1 MKKLYIG
8 TNTKMTKTIQ
18 ETKEFL
24 STLQTLTASLKDD
37 ITLFVIP
44 SYTTLVEAKKT
55 IVNDAILIGSQN
67 MCWAE
72 RGQYTG
78 EISPLMLKEI
88 GIDIVMIGHSERRHV
103 FLEDDNVEALKVS
116 SAIEHGFIPL
126 LCIGETKEEK
136 DSGISNEIL
145 RKQLI
150 VGFSKV
156 NKNNVKN
163 IIVAYEPV
171 WAIGVNGEPASS
183 SYVEAKHKVIKATLK
198 EIFKDISINIPVLYG
213 GSVNLEN
220 SKELIKQDSVDGL
233 FVGRSAWDANNFNT
247 LIRQVLP
254 VWKEKGNKNG

>member
-8 TNTKMTKTIQ
+8 TNTKMTKTIK
-18 ETKEFL
+18 ETTEYL
-24 STLQTLTASLKDD
+24 SVLQLLTSSLKED

-44 SYTTLVEAKKT
+44 SYTTLLEAKKI
-55 IVNDAILIGSQN
+55 IVNDNILIGSQN

-72 RGQYTG
+72 KGQFTG

-136 DSGISNEIL
+136 DSGISNEII

-150 VGFSKV
+150 VGFSKI
-156 NKNNVKN
+156 NKNIVKK

-171 WAIGVNGEPASS
+171 WSIGVNGEPASS
-183 SYVEAKHKVIKATLK
+183 SYVEEKHKIIKLTLN
-198 EIFKDISINIPVLYG
+198 EIFKNMSIEIPVLYG

-220 SKELIKQDSVDGL
+220 SNEYLRQDSVDGL
-233 FVGRSAWDANNFNT
+233 FVGRSAWDANNFNK

-254 VWKEKGNKNG
+254 VWKEKGNNNG